1 MSMLPHNF
9 SSRRAETELGYT
21 FRPFE
26 ETVQDAWN
34 WFVDR
39 GYARP
44 VRGRAA
50 LAR

>member
-9 SSRRAETELGYT
+9 SSRRATTELGYAY
-21 FRPFE
+21 RPFE
-26 ETVQDAWN
+26 STVQDAWN
-34 WFVDR
+34 WFLAR

-44 VRGRAA
+44 VRARTA